1 MGGIYNKFQDD
12 GLQIDDKRRLQVFA
26 LDYNNTIS
34 KLGTFITAEWT
45 WVKVDV
51 PETYTQQYGNRQ
63 HGGFVD
69 IVQPV
74 IKRKVLGWENA
85 VVNLACRFE
94 YVDWN
99 VGYFRENNSQIG
111 DDLWSIMPA
120 ISFRPNSQTVFR
132 LNYRFQKQRDIFAN
146 PAATTVG
153 FSFGISTYF

>member
-1 MGGIYNKFQDD
+1 MKKQENLEFLIWEVFIINFRMMV
-12 GLQIDDKRRLQVFA
+12 QIDDKKKVAGFA

-99 VGYFRENNSQIG
+99 VGYFRKTTAKLEM
-111 DDLWSIMPA
+111 IMEHYA
-120 ISFRPNSQTVFR
+120 CN
-132 LNYRFQKQRDIFAN
+132 
-146 PAATTVG
+146 
-153 FSFGISTYF
+153 

>member
-99 VGYFRENNSQIG
+99 VGYFRENNSQIETIYG
-111 DDLWSIMPA
+111 ALCLQLASDPIHRLFLGLI
-120 ISFRPNSQTVFR
+120 IGFRNREIFLQTLR
-132 LNYRFQKQRDIFAN
+132 QPQ
-146 PAATTVG
+146 
-153 FSFGISTYF
+153 